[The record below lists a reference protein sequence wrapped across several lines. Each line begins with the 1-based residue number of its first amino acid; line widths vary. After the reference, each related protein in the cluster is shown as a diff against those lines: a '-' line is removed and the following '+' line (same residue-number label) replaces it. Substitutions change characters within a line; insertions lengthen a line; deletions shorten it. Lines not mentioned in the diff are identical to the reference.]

1 MVPMKV
7 NLYLFVKVDLG
18 FGIGSCS
25 VSDRLS
31 APKTP
36 SKPREEKD
44 AKATPPKATPP
55 PRMQPAVPRV
65 VPRDA
70 ATHKSPAAANN
81 NKPINKVCT
90 AGQNH
95 GFIFLATTVVQC
107 MSNNH
112 GFIIDE

>member
-1 MVPMKV
+1 MAPLKV
-7 NLYLFVKVDLG
+7 NLYFFKVELG
-18 FGIGSCS
+18 FRIPSCS

-36 SKPREEKD
+36 LKPREEKD

-65 VPRDA
+65 VPRDI
-70 ATHKSPAAANN
+70 ATHKSPAANN
-81 NKPINKVCT
+81 NKPINKVRT

-95 GFIFLATTVVQC
+95 GFILWQQL
-107 MSNNH
+107 
-112 GFIIDE
+112 